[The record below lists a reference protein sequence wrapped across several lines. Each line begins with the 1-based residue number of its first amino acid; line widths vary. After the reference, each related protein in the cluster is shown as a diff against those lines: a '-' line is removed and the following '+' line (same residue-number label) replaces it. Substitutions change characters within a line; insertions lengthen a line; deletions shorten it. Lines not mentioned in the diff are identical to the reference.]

1 MGMKREGGVDGA
13 LLSKPFVFSELVD
26 YQEGAIVSRTVIDKS
41 EGTITVFAF
50 DQGQNL
56 SEHTAPFD
64 ALIQVV
70 EGTGII
76 TIAGQDHIVEAGQ
89 AIIMPAD
96 IPHAVSADVR
106 FKIVLTMIR
115 AKG

>member
-1 MGMKREGGVDGA
+1 MGMKKEVEMDEA
-13 LLSKPFVFSELVD
+13 LLSHPFVFAELVD
-26 YQEGAIVSRTVIDKS
+26 YQEGSIVSRTVMDKP

-76 TIAGQDHIVEAGQ
+76 TIDGLDHTVDAGQ

-96 IPHAVSADVR
+96 IPHAVSAGVR
-106 FKIVLTMIR
+106 FKMMLTMIR
-115 AKG
+115 AR